1 MESSVT
7 MVRGN
12 IDSLFKLVAAFEA
25 AGIEL
30 IDDGAVSHWQGRG
43 VRLKADSASAR
54 PVPGAQARNTPS
66 SQIRARS

>member
-30 IDDGAVSHWQGRG
+30 IDGAVSHWQGRG
-43 VRLKADSASAR
+43 VRLKADSTSAR
-54 PVPGAQARNTPS
+54 PVPRAQARNTPS
-66 SQIRARS
+66 SQTRART

>member
-1 MESSVT
+1 

-30 IDDGAVSHWQGRG
+30 IDDDAVSHGRG
-43 VRLKADSASAR
+43 VRLKACSASAR
-54 PVPGAQARNTPS
+54 PVPGAQPRNMPS
-66 SQIRARS
+66 SQTRARS